1 MTAHDAPYVDLG
13 VPSAKG
19 TAEALIGK
27 IPFWGKLQATV
38 YSLGLIQWAV
48 GIVTAAY
55 VIITQW
61 TWFGHSFK
69 YTWDHLNEIWH
80 WKAIPGI
87 GNFLYDNWD
96 IGRHLY
102 FRNLQETVLAY
113 AFVSMII
120 IKLTV
125 KPQLQGK
132 IPWAHRAIVK
142 MKMPSPYQGQLG
154 RHPDTSGLQYVFLI
168 PSMFI
173 CELPGIIVFSV
184 VVFGGMAL
192 GHRLGFHPAWFYP
205 EATIPVGPIKIPW
218 VQIVVGLGAGR
229 FFGRLPAIKA
239 GQDIQRRYLDVRLA
253 LRYRA
258 GAIMD
263 AVLGGTLDEDK
274 GLDQL
279 TRLPRTRPSELYPLT
294 YRRWYDALLKERAL
308 ARPRSRWSTF
318 ASRATVIIC
327 VLLGAYG
334 IYIQRY
340 GIHHGS
346 FWKL

>member
-1 MTAHDAPYVDLG
+1 MTDAPYVGLD
-13 VPSAKG
+13 VPTAKG

-27 IPFWGKLQATV
+27 IPFIGKVQAFV

-48 GIVTAAY
+48 GIVTASY
-55 VIITQW
+55 VIVTQW
-61 TWFGHSFK
+61 TWFGVSFK
-69 YTWDHLNEIWH
+69 YTWDHLNKLWH
-80 WKAIPGI
+80 FQAVPLI
-87 GNFLYDNWD
+87 GDFLDDNWD
-96 IGRHLY
+96 LGRHLY

-120 IKLTV
+120 VVLAIKPKL
-125 KPQLQGK
+125 KGR
-132 IPWAHRAIVK
+132 IPLAHRAMVK

-154 RHPDTSGLQYVFLI
+154 RHPDTSGLQYVFLV

-173 CELPGIIVFSV
+173 CELPGIIVFSA
-184 VVFGGMAL
+184 VVFGGMAI
-192 GHRLGFHPAWFYP
+192 GHRLGFTPAWFYP
-205 EATIPVGPIKIPW
+205 EATISLGPVKVPW
-218 VQIVVGLGAGR
+218 VQILIGVGAGR

-258 GAIMD
+258 EQILTRI
-263 AVLGGTLDEDK
+263 LGGTLDKGK

-279 TRLPRTRPSELYPLT
+279 TALPRTRPSDLYPLT
-294 YRRWYDALLKERAL
+294 YRRWYDALLKEHAP
-308 ARPRSRWSTF
+308 ARPRTRWATI
-318 ASRATVIIC
+318 ASRLTVALA

-334 IYIQRY
+334 VYIQRY

>member
-1 MTAHDAPYVDLG
+1 MTDTPYASLG
-13 VPSAKG
+13 VPSSLG

-27 IPFWGKLQATV
+27 IPARGKVQAAV
-38 YSLGLIQWAV
+38 YSLALIQWAV

-61 TWFGHSFK
+61 TWFGYSFK

-80 WKAIPGI
+80 WKAIPWI
-87 GNFLYDNWD
+87 GDFLYRNWD

-102 FRNLQETVLAY
+102 FRNLQETVLAF

-125 KPQLQGK
+125 RPKLQGR

-168 PSMFI
+168 PSMFL

-184 VVFGGMAL
+184 VVFGGMAI

-205 EATIPVGPIKIPW
+205 EATIGYGPVRLPW
-218 VQIVVGLGAGR
+218 VQILIGIGAGR

-258 GAIMD
+258 GQIMD
-263 AVLGGTLDEDK
+263 QVLDGTLDEDK
-274 GLDQL
+274 ALDQL
-279 TRLPRTRPSELYPLT
+279 TALPRTRPSELYPET
-294 YRRWYDALLKERAL
+294 YRRWYDALLRQLAP
-308 ARPRSRWSTF
+308 ARPRTRWATI
-318 ASRATVIIC
+318 ASRVTVILA

-334 IYIQRY
+334 VYIQRY